1 MSATKT
7 APNTSAAG
15 AAANNRKD
23 IIIKS
28 RTPCT
33 NCISEINNT
42 PIDNAKSIDV
52 VMPMYNL
59 MECSDNYSK
68 TSGILWHYYR
78 ETLFL
83 SDNGANA
90 GFPADNN
97 NTASFKFKTKIVSR
111 IGNDGTKKTLKK
123 VLLKIENQ

>member
-1 MSATKT
+1 MNATKT
-7 APNTSAAG
+7 TPNTSVAR
-15 AAANNRKD
+15 AAANNKKD

-28 RTPCT
+28 RNRCT

-68 TSGILWHYYR
+68 TSGILW
-78 ETLFL
+78 LI
-83 SDNGANA
+83 
-90 GFPADNN
+90 
-97 NTASFKFKTKIVSR
+97 TKI
-111 IGNDGTKKTLKK
+111 NHF
-123 VLLKIENQ
+123 